1 MDFNFDALESV
12 NRANPIKNRAQT
24 WRLKRG
30 LRPAGPV
37 FTFSQ
42 SLFDELNMSSNSLDI
57 MYDPTSVFIAV
68 CNDNEGKW
76 ARTSKKGK
84 KGKTFKNEELAKLLD
99 ERGLTVETLNVESI
113 GINPKDSREYY
124 RIIAFVDNVGTD
136 VEGPNTE
143 PAMEMGN
150 SPNESSVEASDEP
163 LPEEAV
169 HDAGPSTPG
178 SDDF

>member
-124 RIIAFVDNVGTD
+124 RIIAFVGETAA
-136 VEGPNTE
+136 EE
-143 PAMEMGN
+143 PAMEMADN
-150 SPNESSVEASDEP
+150 PTVEARDEAMVDP
-163 LPEEAV
+163 IEA
-169 HDAGPSTPG
+169 DARPSES